1 MQVINVNFSDPL
13 EVYKCYMPFLAR
25 GGIFYKTIDKYELDT
40 EVECKIKLPNSPQE
54 YTVTGKIKWI
64 TPFPANEGFTPG
76 IGIQFLE
83 QQDDLINSI
92 EQIIA
97 GGATFSNH
105 RTYTI

>member
-1 MQVINVNFSDPL
+1 MQIINIIFSEPL
-13 EVYKCYMPFLAR
+13 EVYKCYMPFLVR
-25 GGIFYKTIDKYELDT
+25 GGIFYKTVDKYELDT
-40 EVECKIKLPNSPQE
+40 EVECKIKLPNSPDE
-54 YTVTGKIKWI
+54 HIAKGKIKWI

-83 QQDDLINSI
+83 EYDELINRI

-97 GGATFSNH
+97 GGATFNGH